1 MKISVVIPMYNAEHI
16 ILDCLEA
23 LSKQDH
29 LPDEVIVVDNNSTD
43 SSGKVVEGA
52 MGSGGNLKI
61 VLCSESKRGPGA
73 ARNKGV
79 SISKGEIIAFTDTD
93 CIPHPSWIKNIL
105 LAFDHD
111 PNLDAIGG
119 LQKFFPEA
127 YKNEKP
133 SAMEKSLTVFWISD
147 SLPRAVISCKE
158 DFLNNRFI
166 VTFNCAFRKSFFK
179 KLNGFDESFQTGEDV
194 DITLRAVEAA
204 GKIIAW
210 DPGIL
215 VYHRQNINFRGYFK
229 KIFFYGKGMAHIV
242 RVHFRHQS
250 VIRIQNRYFKWEN
263 KIGPSI
269 LVMSNFAR
277 TLFLLII
284 LTVTGYISLF
294 FCGAIFLL
302 AMSYGILK
310 IREKIKGVGLDLSLK
325 ENILIFMFYLGR
337 EIAEPA
343 GRLFWS
349 FKYKVICM

>member
-1 MKISVVIPMYNAEHI
+1 MKISVVIAMYNAELV

-43 SSGKVVEGA
+43 SSRKVVEGA
-52 MGSGGNLKI
+52 MKPGGNLKI

-93 CIPHPSWIKNIL
+93 CIPHPSWVKNIL

-111 PNLDAIGG
+111 PDLDAIGG
-119 LQKFFPEA
+119 LHKFFPEA

-133 SAMEKSLTVFWISD
+133 SAMEKFLTVFWLSD
-147 SLPRAVISCKE
+147 CLPRAVISRKE
-158 DFLNNRFI
+158 DFFANKFI
-166 VTFNCAFRKSFFK
+166 VTFNCAFKKFFFE
-179 KLNGFDESFQTGEDV
+179 KLNGFDESFRTGEDV
-194 DITLRAVEAA
+194 DITFRTLEAA

-210 DPGIL
+210 DPGIM
-215 VYHRQNINFRGYFK
+215 VYHKQNITFKDYFK
-229 KIFFYGKGMAHIV
+229 KIFSYGEGMCHIV
-242 RVHFRHQS
+242 RVHFRHQII
-250 VIRIQNRYFKWEN
+250 IRIQNRYFKWEN

-269 LVMSNFAR
+269 LLMNSF
-277 TLFLLII
+277 TKMLFLLTAFII
-284 LTVTGYISLF
+284 AGYISLF
-294 FCGAIFLL
+294 FCGAVFLL
-302 AMSYGILK
+302 LLSYCMIK
-310 IREKIKGVGLDLSLK
+310 IREKIKRVGLDLSIK
-325 ENILIFMFYLGR
+325 ENMLIFIFYLGR